1 MQHALTGT
9 LADGDE
15 THVLAGYR
23 VPADT
28 HLEVRFAPTTN
39 QSTGREPIWLMVRAT
54 VEPGA
59 TWLLAVDTLAGP
71 RDVDLRLPP
80 DAVLRWPP
88 DAQVIA
94 LDAAD
99 YARLA
104 ALADQLER
112 SYEALDRVH
121 ADPRSGIPDLARR
134 LFRVESAWV
143 GLPGVLRVW
152 AEHQRRLSTQDL
164 VLLEE
169 SARDL
174 EQTVTTLRQHVRGG
188 VSETVRAV
196 IQDQSGQ
203 LLLESGWLRDLCRRL
218 SQRDPQ

>member
-1 MQHALTGT
+1 M
-9 LADGDE
+9 
-15 THVLAGYR
+15 
-23 VPADT
+23 
-28 HLEVRFAPTTN
+28 
-39 QSTGREPIWLMVRAT
+39 
-54 VEPGA
+54 
-59 TWLLAVDTLAGP
+59 
-71 RDVDLRLPP
+71 
-80 DAVLRWPP
+80 LRWPP

-143 GLPGVLRVW
+143 GLTGVLRVW

-188 VSETVRAV
+188 VSETVGAV
-196 IQDQSGQ
+196 IQDQDQ
-203 LLLESGWLRDLCRRL
+203 RAVAARVRL
-218 SQRDPQ
+218 AARPVQTTEPARPTVAAAH